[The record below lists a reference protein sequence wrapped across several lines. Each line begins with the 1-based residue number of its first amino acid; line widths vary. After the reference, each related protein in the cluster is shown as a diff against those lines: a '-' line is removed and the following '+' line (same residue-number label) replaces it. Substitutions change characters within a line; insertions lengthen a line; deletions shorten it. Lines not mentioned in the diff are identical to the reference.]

1 MKKNCYI
8 KMNYNVYLQLV
19 WLRIVIYGAD
29 INAVIYEGLY
39 V

>member
-19 WLRIVIYGAD
+19 WLRIYSYLWCGHQCCYI
-29 INAVIYEGLY
+29 
-39 V
+39 